1 MGGPPLTHPHMQA
14 VGDPQSISLSNLL
27 QRQRAYFQATLKT
40 MPVKDRIKRL
50 KAMRAWV
57 FAHEEEI
64 RRAVHADFHKPGHEA
79 DLTEI
84 LPVIG
89 ELNDAISNLHDWV
102 RPRRVS
108 TPISMIGTRSEV
120 HHEPKGCSLIL
131 APFNFPFMLT
141 VSPLISAVAAG
152 CTAVVK
158 PSEFTPH
165 TTALIAGMIKALFVE
180 DEVACIQGDHT
191 AAEALTALPFDHI
204 FFTGSPEVGK
214 KVMHAAAEHL
224 ASVTLELGGR
234 NPVIVDETADLKD
247 AARKLVWG
255 EFMNAGQSCMSPNYI
270 MVQSR
275 IHDKF
280 LAAVMAF
287 MKTGYGEGDLSQ
299 HPNYAHVINQRHQQ
313 RLSQLVQDTVAAGA
327 SLVTGGQTD
336 PNSTYLAP
344 TILKDVQPG
353 HPIMQQEIFGP
364 VMPILRY
371 ESLDEALKLI
381 HSIERPLGL
390 YIFSRSERN
399 IQRVIRETASGSL
412 MINETTIAFGHPG
425 LPFGGA
431 GFSGIGKAH
440 GHAGFMAFTNEKPV
454 VRQSRYVPSTLL
466 AFPPYSGWKS
476 KVLRL
481 VIRWF

>member
-1 MGGPPLTHPHMQA
+1 MSAT
-14 VGDPQSISLSNLL
+14 GDSPATSLSALL
-27 QRQRAYFQATLKT
+27 QRQRAYHQSTLKVGS
-40 MPVKDRIKRL
+40 VKDRIRRL
-50 KAMRAWV
+50 KAMRTWV
-57 FAHEEEI
+57 LDHQADI
-64 RRAVHADFHKPGHEA
+64 RKAVNADFHKPHHEA

-89 ELNDAISNLHDWV
+89 ELNDAIDHLHDWV

-108 TPISMIGTRSEV
+108 TPMSMIGTRSEV

-141 VSPLISAVAAG
+141 ISPLISAVAAG
-152 CTAVVK
+152 CTAMVK

-165 TTALIAGMIKALFVE
+165 TTQLIADMIKALFPE
-180 DEVACIQGDHT
+180 DEVACLQGDHT
-191 AAEALTALPFDHI
+191 LAQALTALPFDHI

-234 NPVIVDETADLKD
+234 NPAIVDATADIKD
-247 AARKLVWG
+247 TARKLVWG

-270 MVQSR
+270 LVQSA
-275 IHDKF
+275 IHDKL
-280 LAAVMAF
+280 LAAIMVN
-287 MKTGYGEGDLSQ
+287 MKASYGDLSDLSQ
-299 HPNYAHVINQRHQQ
+299 HPDYAHVINQRHQQ
-313 RLSQLVQDTVAAGA
+313 RLSQVVQDTVAAGA

-336 PNSTYLAP
+336 PNSTFLAP

-364 VMPILRY
+364 IMPILRY
-371 ESLDEALKLI
+371 ETLDEALQLI
-381 HSIERPLGL
+381 QTMERPLGL

-412 MINETTIAFGHPG
+412 MVNETTVAFGHPG

-466 AFPPYSGWKS
+466 AFQPYSSWKN

>member
-1 MGGPPLTHPHMQA
+1 MQA
-14 VGDPQSISLSNLL
+14 VGDPHAPTLSALL
-27 QRQRAYFQATLKT
+27 ERQRAYFQATLKT
-40 MPVKDRIKRL
+40 ASVRSRIQRL

-57 FAHEEEI
+57 FAHEAEI
-64 RRAVHADFHKPGHEA
+64 RAAVQADFHKPAHEA

-84 LPVIG
+84 LPVVG
-89 ELNDAISNLHDWV
+89 ELNDAIANLHDWT

-165 TTALIAGMIKALFVE
+165 TTQLIADMIQALFAE
-180 DEVACIQGDHT
+180 DEVACVQGDHT
-191 AAEALTALPFDHI
+191 TAQALTALPFDHI

-270 MVQSR
+270 MVHDKV
-275 IHDKF
+275 HDKF
-280 LAAVMAF
+280 LGAVMDF
-287 MKTGYGEGDLSQ
+287 MKTGFGDLGDLSQ
-299 HPNYAHVINQRHQQ
+299 HPNYAHVITQRHQQ
-313 RLSQLVQDTVAAGA
+313 RLSQLVKDTVAAGA
-327 SLVTGGQTD
+327 TLVTGGQTS
-336 PNSTYLAP
+336 PNSNFLAP
-344 TILKDVQPG
+344 TILKDVKPE
-353 HPIMQQEIFGP
+353 HPVMQQEIFGP
-364 VMPILRY
+364 IMPILRY
-371 ESLDEALKLI
+371 HSLDEALRLI
-381 HSIERPLGL
+381 QSIERPLGL
-390 YIFSRSERN
+390 YIFSRSERH
-399 IQRVIRETASGSL
+399 IQRIIRETASGSL
-412 MINETTIAFGHPG
+412 MVNETTIAFGHPG